1 MKARPCSATM
11 RVLRSMREN
20 TMHLRKTHLLFLLLV
35 ALVAICAIG
44 GGWYWD
50 CTIPLDAAL

>member
-1 MKARPCSATM
+1 M

-50 CTIPLDAAL
+50 CTVPLDAAL